1 MSSVMQ
7 LRAVLMAAELQ
18 HGRSGY
24 HRFVFRVD
32 GGRAGMFTVTVQIS
46 EDAYR
51 KLVGQLARARIYPPE
66 KVAMLKH
73 WARWEIAQ
81 RLEED
86 GAVPATITVAVH
98 DVDDSGA
105 YATALGRTL
114 SLTR

>member
-1 MSSVMQ
+1 
-7 LRAVLMAAELQ
+7 MAAELQ
-18 HGRSGY
+18 NGRSGY
-24 HRFVFRVD
+24 HRFLFRVD
-32 GGRAGMFTVTVQIS
+32 GGRAGMFNVAVQIS

-51 KLVGQLARARIYPPE
+51 KLVGQLARARIHPLE

-73 WARWEIAQ
+73 WARWEIAR
-81 RLEED
+81 RLEEE
-86 GAVPATITVAVH
+86 GTVPGTITIAVY